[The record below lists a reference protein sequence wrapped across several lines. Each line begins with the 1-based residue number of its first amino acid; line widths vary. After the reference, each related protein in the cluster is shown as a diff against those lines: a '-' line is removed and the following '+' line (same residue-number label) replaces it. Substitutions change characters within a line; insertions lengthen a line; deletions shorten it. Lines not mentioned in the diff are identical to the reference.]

1 MRSLGGLCGMSLEK
15 LGKKILCIFT
25 VGALF
30 GGSLWHVFG
39 KAWEEDA
46 MHIYERVSNFVCI
59 FRLGG

>member
-1 MRSLGGLCGMSLEK
+1 MSLEK